1 MTARSYYG
9 RYVLLFEH
17 GGGRPVISDGS
28 RLFSAP
34 PSAEQLAELESR
46 RRKERQV
53 SREAAEAEKVA
64 RARARRADNLKA
76 LHEQMARNTALWHPA
91 CRPPGPEP
99 TPPPGL
105 EEARSR
111 RLP

>member
-1 MTARSYYG
+1 MATPSLYG

-28 RLFSAP
+28 RLFAAP